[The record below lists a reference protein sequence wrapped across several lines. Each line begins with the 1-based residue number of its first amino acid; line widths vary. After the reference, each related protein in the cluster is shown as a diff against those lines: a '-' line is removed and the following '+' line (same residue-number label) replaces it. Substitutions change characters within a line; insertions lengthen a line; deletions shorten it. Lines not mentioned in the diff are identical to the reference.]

1 MEGAR
6 ESDAPSFGAFFLIGA
21 RAVMGKRARGGDAN
35 ALRAAV
41 GKGSSNASTIAH
53 RKFACGEALFERYY
67 RAQRVTASEG
77 DDFQALMRAL
87 ATPLPATFRAH
98 AREEMGGDVSRAL
111 AAIGEGSV
119 REVFPGAWE
128 AANPTGETKRGR
140 SVVPREVLEVFEEAS
155 TSGRGSRQEIVSML
169 PVLAL
174 NPPSGAKVLDVCA
187 APGQKT
193 MQLLERARYGE
204 RGAEGVVHANDAHP
218 GRVRTLLD
226 AIERHGRDPREL
238 VGLFVTRAFGQDLHF
253 PLFLRRGHDVRRE
266 QGRMSR
272 MSDSDERREALIE
285 LGGYTHVLAD
295 VPCSGDGTIRKDP
308 DCLTR
313 WHPGIGN
320 ALHITQLSVAR
331 RCARLLKPGG
341 TMVYSTCTFNPIE
354 DEAVVQTLLNDDE
367 LALELETLDLPISGR
382 PGLREWKVGEHSDTS
397 DEDGDVTLKWFDS
410 PTDAASRAK
419 GTYAPSMWPLAP
431 SRLAELK
438 LERCARFLPHD
449 SNTGGFFVAKLK
461 KKNDQ
466 RTKCAF
472 AELVER
478 ELALR
483 CDGSTTSKMKP
494 LAKKQAVERM
504 DAQLA
509 RFVPLHRVNK
519 ELHASIHERLCGS
532 NANLS
537 INGDDVHVACA
548 TSSALLDKACSD
560 VVRLAAAG
568 VSLCSASLNASVTLQ
583 GADALRHHVGEKLPS
598 SWIPC
603 LPSELHHLLTSE
615 RSTALTSDA
624 VFERTR
630 KRARKS
636 PEGAVVF
643 CLRNKSNEIVF
654 SVPGALYRT
663 PDGDFVEVG
672 ERANALRGELTAK
685 LRRVASGGRKRGDKR
700 ARRLHG
706 LDT

>member
-1 MEGAR
+1 
-6 ESDAPSFGAFFLIGA
+6 
-21 RAVMGKRARGGDAN
+21 MGKRARGVDAN

-41 GKGSSNASTIAH
+41 GKGSSKASTIAH

-67 RAQRVTASEG
+67 RAQKVTASD
-77 DDFQALMRAL
+77 DDFSAFVEAL

-111 AAIGEGSV
+111 AEIGEEWV

-204 RGAEGVVHANDAHP
+204 KGAEGVVHANDAHP
-218 GRVRTLLD
+218 GRVQTLLD
-226 AIERHGRDPREL
+226 AIERHGRDPGEL
-238 VGLFVTRAFGQDLHF
+238 AGLFVTRAFGQDLHF
-253 PLFLRRGHDVRRE
+253 PLLSCRGHDLKRE
-266 QGRMSR
+266 KGRISR
-272 MSDSDERREALIE
+272 MNDDERREALIE

-320 ALHITQLSVAR
+320 ALHVTQLSVAR

-367 LALELETLDLPISGR
+367 LALELETLDLPIRGR
-382 PGLREWKVGEHSDTS
+382 PGLRAWKVGEHSDAS

-410 PTDAASRAK
+410 LNDAASRARE
-419 GTYAPSMWPLAP
+419 TYVPSMWPLES

-466 RTKCAF
+466 GTRRAF

-483 CDGSTTSKMKP
+483 CDGSTASKMKP
-494 LAKKQAVERM
+494 LAQKEAVERM

-519 ELHASIHERLCGS
+519 ELHASIHERLCGP
-532 NANLS
+532 NANLA
-537 INGDDVHVACA
+537 INGDDVHVVSA
-548 TSSALLDKACSD
+548 TASALLDKACSN
-560 VVRLAAAG
+560 VVRLAAVG
-568 VSLCSASLNASVTLQ
+568 VSLCGANPDASVTLQ

-603 LPSELHHLLTSE
+603 LPSEMHHLLMSE
-615 RSTALTSDA
+615 RSIALASDA
-624 VFERTR
+624 VSERTR

-636 PEGAVVF
+636 REGAVVF

-654 SVPGALYRT
+654 SIPGALSRT
-663 PDGDFVEVG
+663 PDGDIIEIG
-672 ERANALRGELTAK
+672 EPVKALRGELAAK
-685 LRRVASGGRKRGDKR
+685 LRRVAKGKAR
-700 ARRLHG
+700 A
-706 LDT
+706 